1 MVIIKIKLFFFI
13 IIIQE
18 AYLKTG
24 KILNIIVHA
33 KRKHEVPVLL
43 NYLTAPDVVIWSAA
57 SASCAVPGIYDSAT
71 LLSKDSKGNLVS
83 WNPSAVRLSS
93 ARILDEIPVSRL
105 SELFNVNNFI
115 VSHVPSYFS
124 FNAFEP
130 KRTLSL
136 FNNLLRWIF
145 DEFQHR
151 FNQLKVLGLIP
162 VPLQRLEQ
170 VITTPSVGDIQISPT
185 IYRSDL
191 KYIFTNPSPEFLNY
205 CVFKGEHACW
215 RNISQIEIRCA
226 IESELDRMIQLLKSN
241 RNK

>member
-1 MVIIKIKLFFFI
+1 M
-13 IIIQE
+13 
-18 AYLKTG
+18 
-24 KILNIIVHA
+24 
-33 KRKHEVPVLL
+33 LL

-124 FNAFEP
+124 V
-130 KRTLSL
+130 KSQKSRRTWSPFTF
-136 FNNLLRWIF
+136 FNNLLSWLF
-145 DEFQHR
+145 EEFQHR
-151 FNQLKVLGLIP
+151 LGQLKALGLIP
-162 VPLQRLEQ
+162 IPLQRLEQ
-170 VITTPSVGDIQISPT
+170 VITAPTVGDIQISP
-185 IYRSDL
+185 IISRSDL
-191 KYIFTNPSPEFLNY
+191 KYLFTNPSPEFLRY
-205 CVFKGEHACW
+205 CIFKGEQACW

-226 IESELDRMIQLLKSN
+226 IESELDRMIQTLKSQ
-241 RNK
+241 RKQLHNKK

>member
-1 MVIIKIKLFFFI
+1 
-13 IIIQE
+13 
-18 AYLKTG
+18 
-24 KILNIIVHA
+24 LNIIVHA

-71 LLSKDSKGNLVS
+71 LLSKDSKGQLVS

-124 FNAFEP
+124 L
-130 KRTLSL
+130 KRHKSKGSSPLALLNNILSWL
-136 FNNLLRWIF
+136 FN
-145 DEFQHR
+145 EFQHR
-151 FNQLKVLGLIP
+151 ITQLKVLGLIP

-170 VITTPSVGDIQISPT
+170 VITAPTVGDIQISPT
-185 IYRSDL
+185 ILKSDL
-191 KYIFTNPSPEFLNY
+191 KYLFTNPTPEFLRY
-205 CVFKGEHACW
+205 CMFKGESACW
-215 RNISQIEIRCA
+215 KNISQIEIRCA
-226 IESELDRMIQLLKSN
+226 IESELDQMINNLKVHRSST
-241 RNK
+241 KKLQQKDL

>member
-1 MVIIKIKLFFFI
+1 M
-13 IIIQE
+13 
-18 AYLKTG
+18 
-24 KILNIIVHA
+24 
-33 KRKHEVPVLL
+33 LL

-124 FNAFEP
+124 LKGHKSRRSWSPFTF
-130 KRTLSL
+130 L
-136 FNNLLRWIF
+136 NNLLSWLF
-145 DEFQHR
+145 EEFQHR
-151 FNQLKVLGLIP
+151 LSQLKALGLIP
-162 VPLQRLEQ
+162 IPLQRLEQ
-170 VITTPSVGDIQISPT
+170 VITAPTVGDIQISP
-185 IYRSDL
+185 IISRSDL
-191 KYIFTNPSPEFLNY
+191 KYLFTNPSPEFLRY
-205 CVFKGEHACW
+205 CIFKGEQACW

-226 IESELDRMIQLLKSN
+226 IESELDRMIQSLKSQRKQIN
-241 RNK
+241 NKK